1 MKVAILGGG
10 VAGVSSAIALK
21 KKGFDVS
28 IYERRQSASNIG
40 AGIVLW
46 PNAAYVLQQLGVLS
60 EIEAVSGHPAR
71 MRRLTS
77 ANEEL
82 GAIDI
87 EMINSHMGHSSL
99 SILRNDFQ
107 NILISKLKTL
117 GVSVH
122 YGHSVTEIKTKSPGQ
137 AEVHFQNGL
146 ELTADVLIGADG
158 RMASHSRRYV
168 HGNNTPVYQNFI
180 NWVGVYESNE
190 EIFEEIAV
198 SDYWGVGERFGIVP
212 VTKHRAYWAGGIESA
227 NIGSRI
233 QADYKPELSSIF
245 SDWPEPVQMIIN
257 HTPAERI
264 NKIYVHDHDPIQ
276 TWHKNNLIL
285 IGDAAHASLPT
296 SGQGACQALEDAW
309 HLANLLNDNPH
320 DLQKTFVKFTN
331 QRFKKTAGMVMAA
344 RSFASSLFNRDEKF
358 CKERNENSK
367 NSDFPKVATSMAKGW
382 SQHLPLNA

>member
-21 KKGFDVS
+21 QKGFDVS

-46 PNAAYVLQQLGVLS
+46 PNATYVLQQLGVLS

-71 MRRLTS
+71 MRRVSS
-77 ANEEL
+77 ANEGL

-99 SILRNDFQ
+99 SILRSNFQ
-107 NILISKLKTL
+107 NILISKLKSL

-122 YGHSVTEIKTKSPGQ
+122 YGHSVTEIETKSPGQ

-168 HGNNTPVYQNFI
+168 HGDNTPVYQDFI
-180 NWVGVYESNE
+180 NWVGVYESKE
-190 EIFEEIAV
+190 EIFEDSAV

-212 VTKHRAYWAGGIESA
+212 VTKHRAYWAGGIVSVD
-227 NIGSRI
+227 IGPRI
-233 QADYKPELSSIF
+233 QADYKSELSSIF
-245 SDWPEPVQMIIN
+245 SDWPEPVQMMIN

-276 TWHKNNLIL
+276 TWHKNNLIV

-309 HLANLLNDNPH
+309 HLANFLNDNPH
-320 DLQKTFVKFTN
+320 DLQNAFVKFTN
-331 QRFKKTAGMVMAA
+331 KRFKKTSGMVMAA

-367 NSDFPKVATSMAKGW
+367 NTDFLKVATSIAKGW